1 MISRGWMKRGRLR
14 GLGRRIVSFLA
25 SEMAKGRGWARLGLK
40 ELTLTEADP
49 AMWYH
54 GGTLG
59 LARYYSRFIALQIK
73 AKILGT
79 PLAVYD
85 KTP

>member
-1 MISRGWMKRGRLR
+1 
-14 GLGRRIVSFLA
+14 
-25 SEMAKGRGWARLGLK
+25 LGLK

>member
-1 MISRGWMKRGRLR
+1 
-14 GLGRRIVSFLA
+14 VSFLT
-25 SEMAKGRGWARLGLK
+25 SEMVEEGLNDRK
-40 ELTLTEADP
+40 LTEADP

-59 LARYYSRFIALQIK
+59 MARYYSRFIALQIK
-73 AKILGT
+73 AKMLGT

-85 KTP
+85 ETP